1 MKRQEIKRTNNSDFS
16 NGISCPCGAEVKI
29 LTRRVCGFAMINLS
43 LNHGKNIHPLCTL
56 RTRRTGREGK
66 I

>member
-43 LNHGKNIHPLCTL
+43 LNHGKNIHPL
-56 RTRRTGREGK
+56 
-66 I
+66 

>member
-29 LTRRVCGFAMINLS
+29 FNNLHRQVRLYGFNPNS
-43 LNHGKNIHPLCTL
+43 K
-56 RTRRTGREGK
+56 
-66 I
+66 